1 MAPVAVTLEEITD
14 ANREA
19 VLALR
24 VAPGQE
30 TFVADVARS
39 LADAAEYPQAR
50 PWYRAI
56 VADGEPVGFVMVSWN
71 PEPAPPEIIQ
81 AYFLWRLLID
91 ARHQRHGYGAAA
103 IGLVADLIRADGA
116 TEMLTSYV
124 PGEGSRPGSTG
135 GSASSPPATSTPPA
149 RSSCAWPCP
158 RLSHGRLPLAIG
170 PVCYRLSGPRS

>member
-1 MAPVAVTLEEITD
+1 VAPVAVTLEEITN

-30 TFVADVARS
+30 MS

-71 PEPAPPEIIQ
+71 PEPEPPDIIG
-81 AYFLWRLLID
+81 AHFLWRLLID

-103 IGLVADLIRADGA
+103 LRQVCDLVRADGA
-116 TEMLTSYV
+116 TELLTSYV
-124 PGEGSRPGSTG
+124 PGKGEPAGFYRRLGFEPTG
-135 GSASSPPATSTPPA
+135 EVDPSGEIIM
-149 RSSCAWPCP
+149 
-158 RLSHGRLPLAIG
+158 RLTLD
-170 PVCYRLSGPRS
+170 